1 MNKTLL
7 HNMHV
12 LPFLIIQVDIEFRSP
27 SLVNVYL
34 YVANCATLRIDILI
48 RKPYWW
54 NKIEK
59 GVFK

>member
-1 MNKTLL
+1 
-7 HNMHV
+7 MHV